1 MTAPIASGWSESPGG
16 PRTHRKAP
24 PFHGAR
30 RKAAVRSSAKSAPY
44 GARPLYRM
52 QDEAHQP
59 ANQRSPPCQEE
70 RGELDES
77 EKRRRNILFTHFRL
91 KIVTEAI
98 KQNQALYTDFVAHFR
113 VGSTVLAEG
122 LHQRYRNE
130 RGNKYVD
137 AAKSTYRA
145 PELAPQSPEDGC

>member
-1 MTAPIASGWSESPGG
+1 
-16 PRTHRKAP
+16 
-24 PFHGAR
+24 
-30 RKAAVRSSAKSAPY
+30 
-44 GARPLYRM
+44 M

-59 ANQRSPPCQEE
+59 ANLARHAKRE

-77 EKRRRNILFTHFRL
+77 EKRRRAILFTHFRL

-122 LHQRYRNE
+122 LHQR
-130 RGNKYVD
+130 
-137 AAKSTYRA
+137 
-145 PELAPQSPEDGC
+145 